1 MQVDVTTLEDK
12 TIYSVI
18 GRIDATTVEALEEVV
33 LAQTTA
39 ATGPILVDFTQVE
52 YISSAGLRVML
63 KLAKQCTS
71 QKLALR
77 LYGMQNNVFEVFKI
91 SGFASIIKILP
102 DQSAALASI

>member
-1 MQVDVTTLEDK
+1 MQVNVTHIEDK
-12 TIYSVI
+12 TIYEIV
-18 GRIDATTVEALEEVV
+18 GRIDATTVEALESVV
-33 LAQTTA
+33 LVQTKD

-91 SGFASIIKILP
+91 SGFASIIKILT
-102 DQSAALASI
+102 DQTSALASL